1 LKGDGAIQKAAKPHE
16 AAIEYLVSEYKLS
29 RANARALVEHFAL
42 QAQISV
48 IPTAGIFLIEVF
60 PEGDLLHYFF
70 HALIGRSANDALSR
84 IVAQR
89 VQATKGGNALV
100 TIDDYGFLLSLRS
113 FQAMTL
119 DELKA
124 LFVRAGAEE
133 SLREALAEA
142 SLVKWQFRGVAQTG
156 LMVPRR
162 TRGVERGTRAL
173 QWSSEI
179 IFEVLRKHEP
189 DHPLLVEAYA
199 EATLRFLDLPRALNF
214 MDTILTA
221 PWDVRE
227 LERVS
232 PFSFGIYV
240 SKIKETMT
248 LEDPETTIERL
259 YHAMYGGLPSSVESA
274 LPST

>member
-1 LKGDGAIQKAAKPHE
+1 
-16 AAIEYLVSEYKLS
+16 
-29 RANARALVEHFAL
+29 
-42 QAQISV
+42 
-48 IPTAGIFLIEVF
+48 
-60 PEGDLLHYFF
+60 
-70 HALIGRSANDALSR
+70 LIGRSANDALSR

-100 TIDDYGFLLSLRS
+100 SIDDYGFLLSLRA
-113 FQAMTL
+113 FQAMNAE
-119 DELKA
+119 ELKA
-124 LFVRAGAEE
+124 LFKREGAEE
-133 SLREALAEA
+133 ALREALSEA

-162 TRGVERGTRAL
+162 TRGAERGSRAL

-199 EATLRFLDLPRALNF
+199 EATLRFLDLPRALHF
-214 MDTILTA
+214 MNTIDA
-221 PWDVRE
+221 SPWDIRE

-240 SKIKETMT
+240 SRIKETMT

-259 YHAMYGGLPSSVESA
+259 YHAMYGSGPA
-274 LPST
+274 